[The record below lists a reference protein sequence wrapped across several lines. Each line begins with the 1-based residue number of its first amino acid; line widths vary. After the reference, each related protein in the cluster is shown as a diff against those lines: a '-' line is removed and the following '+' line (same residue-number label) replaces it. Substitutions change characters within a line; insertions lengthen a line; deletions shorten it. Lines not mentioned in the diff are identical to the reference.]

1 MASKQLYEDFY
12 SLLESPEHE
21 ELSAREIDNSPRD
34 PDSSPPL
41 RDAPGKEATG
51 PRSQDDD
58 QSSQICI
65 DLFTKFNIDPYLMGS
80 IPGLDHSTAH
90 LLVRSELE
98 QILFSDKLPRRTKDE
113 LEARLSYYMRC
124 GEYFGSRMS
133 CEEAV
138 ATQDSLLLT
147 GSVTFAD
154 LPKIFL
160 IGDIVYTAD
169 PTPLKDTLFEQCWVA
184 VDCELVTTNVQKNFL
199 ISVRRWRFDA
209 KSDNGWY
216 LESAKVTIYGYEGK
230 KSIQLGDI
238 GVVPLKS
245 LRAEEQR
252 LLSDRM
258 IVRGRLYLEMSQ
270 IKIGC
275 WGYNGPSCCKPHYGN
290 QHLRKPQE
298 SSFNKLSPWMRWN
311 SVVSVR

>member
-12 SLLESPEHE
+12 YLLESPEHQ
-21 ELSAREIDNSPRD
+21 ELSAPEIGNSPRD

-51 PRSQDDD
+51 PRLQDDD

-65 DLFTKFNIDPYLMGS
+65 DLFTKFNIDPYPMGS
-80 IPGLDHSTAH
+80 IPGLDYSTAH

-98 QILFSDKLPRRTKDE
+98 QILFSDELPRRTKHE
-113 LEARLSYYMRC
+113 LEDRLSYYMRC
-124 GEYFGSRMS
+124 GGAFGSRMS
-133 CEEAV
+133 REEAV
-138 ATQDSLLLT
+138 ATQDTLLLK

-184 VDCELVTTNVQKNFL
+184 VDCELVTANIQKDFL
-199 ISVRRWRFDA
+199 VSVKKWGFDA

-216 LESAKVTIYGYEGK
+216 LESAEVMIYGYKGE
-230 KSIQLGDI
+230 KSIQLADI

-245 LRAEEQR
+245 LPAEEQR
-252 LLSDRM
+252 TLSDRM
-258 IVRGRLYLEMSQ
+258 IARGRLYLEMSQ
-270 IKIGC
+270 IKIG
-275 WGYNGPSCCKPHYGN
+275 
-290 QHLRKPQE
+290 
-298 SSFNKLSPWMRWN
+298 FF
-311 SVVSVR
+311 